1 MSVKRT
7 DEYWYALWQTP
18 WGPMGAASDAEGVRR
33 IVLPCRRRA
42 DVTEALTRGHPEAQP
57 DETPFAGLIERT
69 RRYFDGDRVDFS
81 DVGCLLPRP
90 DGFQAD
96 VLRAC
101 RQIPYGQTV
110 SYGELARRIGRP
122 TAARAVAGALG
133 RNPIPLVIP
142 CHRVLYS
149 DGRSGGFSAAG
160 GVELKERLL
169 ALEGSRPT

>member
-1 MSVKRT
+1 MSREVV
-7 DEYWYALWQTP
+7 DGYCYALWQTP
-18 WGPMGAASDAEGVRR
+18 WGSMGAAADVGGIRR
-33 IVLPCRRRA
+33 IVLPCPRRG
-42 DVTEALTRGHPEAQP
+42 DVRDALTRHFDEAQP
-57 DETPFAGLIERT
+57 NDAPFAELIERT
-69 RRYFDGDRVDFS
+69 RRYFHGDRVDFA
-81 DVGCLLPRP
+81 DVTCILPRT

-101 RQIPYGQTV
+101 RQIPYGRTA

-142 CHRVLYS
+142 CHRVIYS

-160 GVELKERLL
+160 GVALKERLL

>member
-1 MSVKRT
+1 MSREPV
-7 DEYWYALWQTP
+7 DGYCYAVWQTP
-18 WGPMGAASDAEGVRR
+18 WGPMGAAADAGGLRR
-33 IVLPCRRRA
+33 VVLPCPRRG
-42 DVTEALTRGHPEAQP
+42 DVRDALTRDVATAQP
-57 DETPFAGLIERT
+57 NDEPFAELIEQT
-69 RRYFDGDRVDFS
+69 HRYFDGDRVDFS
-81 DVGCLLPRP
+81 DVSCLLPRVES
-90 DGFQAD
+90 FQAD

-101 RQIPYGQTV
+101 RQIPYGRTA
-110 SYGELARRIGRP
+110 SYGQLARRIGRP

-142 CHRVLYS
+142 CHRVIYS